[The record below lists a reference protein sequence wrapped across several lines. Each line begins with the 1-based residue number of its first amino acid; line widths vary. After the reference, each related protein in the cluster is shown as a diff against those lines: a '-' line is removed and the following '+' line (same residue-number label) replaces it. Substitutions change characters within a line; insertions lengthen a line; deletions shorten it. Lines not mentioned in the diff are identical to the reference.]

1 MRWMGR
7 GAVYAASVMAALAG
21 LGAIEGTAV
30 AKSPTGPAITLHA
43 SKENVHAGNTVTLR
57 GHITNAPLGSTVQ
70 LYRNPFPYKVAH
82 LMATVTPNSHGAYSY
97 KPSAPQRNTR
107 YQAKI
112 TGSATKTTIKVGVFG
127 GLKMKTQAL
136 RLGRA
141 GITITIHHPADLKWS
156 GTTARWFFKT
166 KAHPGFY
173 KSHTTTTK
181 RINART
187 TEVHTSAPLPA
198 GHFRWRV
205 CFWVPEEH
213 ALLNTRRPPGCHAR
227 GYYGSGSLPVGFPG
241 TAAIHKAVS
250 YEAGRIGRTA
260 FAVVDSEGRLHGRN
274 IHETFQSA
282 SVVKAMLLVAYL
294 RRKQSL
300 GQHHITSYDR
310 SILNP
315 MIEVSDNN
323 AATRCWQIVGD
334 GRLYSL
340 AHAAHM
346 TDFSIVG
353 IWANAQISAGDQAR
367 YFFEMDS
374 LIPHEFVNYA
384 NYLLSHIASYE
395 SWGIPAI
402 ARPLGWHVWF
412 KGGWIPPYLTH
423 QAARLKRHGKKI
435 AMAVMTDGDPSFSYG
450 IDTIQGVASI
460 LLRH

>member
-1 MRWMGR
+1 MG
-7 GAVYAASVMAALAG
+7 ALGIAD
-21 LGAIEGTAV
+21 GTAV
-30 AKSPTGPAITLHA
+30 AVSPTGPAITLHA
-43 SKENVHAGNTVTLR
+43 NKKNVHAGNKVVLS
-57 GHITNAPLGSTVQ
+57 GHLTDSPPGSTVQ
-70 LYRNPFPYKVAH
+70 LYRKPFPYKVAH
-82 LMATVTPNSHGAYSY
+82 LMATLTPNSNGAFSY
-97 KPSAPQRNTR
+97 QNSPQRNTR
-107 YQAKI
+107 YEAKI
-112 TGSATKTTIKVGVFG
+112 TGTSTEATTKVGVFG
-127 GLKMKTQAL
+127 GLKMKAQAL

-156 GTTARWFFKT
+156 GTQARWFFKT
-166 KAHPGFY
+166 NPQQGFY
-173 KSHTTTTK
+173 KGHSTTTK
-181 RINART
+181 RLNART
-187 TEVHTSAPLPA
+187 TEVHTTVTLPA

-205 CFWVPEEH
+205 CFYVPDEH
-213 ALLNTRRPPGCHAR
+213 ALLNLRRPPGCHAR
-227 GYYGSGSLPVGFPG
+227 GYYGAGKLPQGFPG
-241 TAAIHKAVS
+241 PAAIHRAMS
-250 YEAGRIGRTA
+250 YEAGRIGRTS
-260 FAVVDSEGRLHGRN
+260 FAVMDSEGRLHGRN
-274 IHETFQSA
+274 IHYKFRSA

-323 AATRCWQIVGD
+323 AATQCWQIVGD

-353 IWANAQISAGDQAR
+353 IWANAQISAADQAR

-384 NYLLSHIASYE
+384 NYLLSHIVSYE

-402 ARPLGWHVWF
+402 ARPLGYHVWF

-423 QAARLKRHGKKI
+423 QVARLKHHGKKFAI
-435 AMAVMTDGDPSFSYG
+435 AVMTDGDPSFSYG
-450 IDTIQGVASI
+450 IDTIQGVTSA